1 MPIATQLREI
11 FNALGDGL
19 FIADA
24 NGRYCEVNPAGCEM
38 LGYSE
43 AEFLQLTLP
52 EVVDPSELPRL
63 EQVIAQMADGR
74 LHRSEWLFR
83 RKDGSTF
90 VGELVGGQLPDGHY
104 QSIVRD
110 VTERRALEDHE
121 RILRQEAAHRA
132 KNVLSVVQ
140 AILHQSHSFDPA
152 TYVSKFE
159 ERISALAAS
168 HDLFIRSAWEAIGL
182 DELVR
187 AQLKPFLAED
197 AGRLRL
203 SGLPVELAPPAAQ
216 AIGMALHEL
225 ATNAAKYGAL
235 ADENGRIEVSWQ
247 TDESAEQPM
256 FTLIWRE
263 LDGPAVPLPGK
274 AGFGSRMIVQMAQ
287 RALNGRS
294 HLDFAS
300 TGLVW
305 TLTCNRASLTKG
317 SAG

>member
-24 NGRYCEVNPAGCEM
+24 TGRYCEVNPAGCEM

-63 EQVIAQMADGR
+63 EQVIAQMADGQ

-90 VGELVGGQLPDGHY
+90 IGELVGGQLPDGHY

-110 VTERRALEDHE
+110 VTERRAREDHE
-121 RILRQEAAHRA
+121 RILGQEAAHRA

-140 AILHQSHSFDPA
+140 AILHQSRSFDPA
-152 TYVSKFE
+152 TYVPRFE
-159 ERISALAAS
+159 ERIASLSAS
-168 HDLFIRSAWEAIGL
+168 HDLFVRSAWQAIGL

-187 AQLKPFLAED
+187 TQLKPFLADED
-197 AGRLRL
+197 GRLDL
-203 SGLPVELAPPAAQ
+203 SGPPVDLAPPAAQ

-235 ADENGRIEVSWQ
+235 ANAEGRIEIGWQ
-247 TDESAEQPM
+247 VDDSAPEPM
-256 FTLIWRE
+256 FTLSWRE
-263 LDGPAVPLPGK
+263 LGGPAVSTPGK
-274 AGFGSRMIVQMAQ
+274 AGFGSRMIVQMTQ
-287 RALNGRS
+287 RALNAKS
-294 HLDFAS
+294 SLTFDS
-300 TGLVW
+300 TGLLW
-305 TLTCNRASLTKG
+305 TLTCTRASLAKG